1 LKIDYSLAC
10 RAKAF
15 SFLRASASLRLCVKI
30 PFRPT
35 PAILVLCDMPHK
47 HRLCVKSDIDTL
59 SDLAHNLDVN
69 DLARDPKQIGNA
81 IRRARKRRAWSQKTL
96 GDLAALRQET
106 ISLLE
111 TGNPAAKIETILAVL
126 AALDLEL
133 QIAPRSQNGP
143 DVKGYF

>member
-1 LKIDYSLAC
+1 
-10 RAKAF
+10 
-15 SFLRASASLRLCVKI
+15 
-30 PFRPT
+30 
-35 PAILVLCDMPHK
+35 M
-47 HRLCVKSDIDTL
+47 
-59 SDLAHNLDVN
+59 N

-81 IRRARKRRAWSQKTL
+81 IRRARKRRAWSQKAL
-96 GDLAALRQET
+96 GEKAALRQET